1 MTLTLISPPTA
12 EPVTLADIKAHLR
25 VSHDSEDALISSLV
39 KAAREELEQATG
51 LALISQGWRLFLDC
65 WPGTQTVLIHKAPV
79 IALTAVTIYDAD
91 GAPYSPLLS
100 GFLLDR
106 FSRPARIAVPDA
118 VTDPGKKL
126 NGIEIDFTAGFGA
139 TGVDV
144 PDGLKRAIMLLAAH
158 WYEFRGAET
167 FDRES
172 AAWPPSFERFVSR
185 YRRAGL

>member
-1 MTLTLISPPTA
+1 MTLALISPPAA
-12 EPVTLADIKAHLR
+12 EPVTLADMKLHLR
-25 VSHDSEDALISSLV
+25 VSHSSEDALISSLV

-51 LALISQGWRLFLDC
+51 LALISQGWRLYLDC

-79 IALTAVTIYDAD
+79 ITLSAVTIYDAA
-91 GAPYSPLLS
+91 GAPSSPLLS
-100 GFLLDR
+100 GFVLDR
-106 FSRPARIAVPDA
+106 FSRPARIAIPDA

-144 PDGLKRAIMLLAAH
+144 PDGLKRAVMLLAAH

-167 FDRES
+167 FERES

-185 YRRAGL
+185 YRRVGL

>member
-1 MTLTLISPPTA
+1 MTLALISPPAA
-12 EPVTLADIKAHLR
+12 EPVTLADMKLHLR
-25 VSHDSEDALISSLV
+25 VSHDSEDAQISGLI

-51 LALISQGWRLFLDC
+51 LALISQGWRLYLDC
-65 WPGTQTVLIHKAPV
+65 WPGTQIVLVHKAPV
-79 IALTAVTIYDAD
+79 IALSAATIYDMA
-91 GAPYSPLLS
+91 GAPSSLSLS
-100 GFLLDR
+100 GFVLDR
-106 FSRPARIAVPDA
+106 ASRPARIALPDA
-118 VTDPGKKL
+118 VTAPGKKL

-167 FDRES
+167 FERES

-185 YRRAGL
+185 YRRVGL

>member
-1 MTLTLISPPTA
+1 MT
-12 EPVTLADIKAHLR
+12 
-25 VSHDSEDALISSLV
+25 HDSEDALIASLV

-51 LALISQGWRLFLDC
+51 LALISQGWRLYLDC
-65 WPGTQTVLIHKAPV
+65 WPATQTVLIHKAPV
-79 IALTAVTIYDAD
+79 IVADRRHDIYDDA
-91 GAPYSPLLS
+91 GAPSSPPLS
-100 GFLLDR
+100 GFVLDR

-118 VTDPGKKL
+118 IAAPGKKL

-185 YRRAGL
+185 YRRVGL

>member
-1 MTLTLISPPTA
+1 MTLALISPPAA
-12 EPVTLADIKAHLR
+12 EPVTLADMKLHLR
-25 VSHDSEDALISSLV
+25 VTHSSDDALISSLI

-51 LALISQGWRLFLDC
+51 LALISQGWRLYLDC
-65 WPGTQTVLIHKAPV
+65 WPATQVVLIHKAPV
-79 IALTAVTIYDAD
+79 MSLSAVTVYDLG
-91 GAPYSPLLS
+91 GAPSSLSLS
-100 GFLLDR
+100 GFVLDR
-106 FSRPARIAVPDA
+106 FSRPARIAIPDA
-118 VTDPGKKL
+118 VTAPGKKM

-144 PDGLKRAIMLLAAH
+144 PDGLKRAIMLLASH

-185 YRRAGL
+185 YRRVGL

>member
-1 MTLTLISPPTA
+1 MTLALISPPA
-12 EPVTLADIKAHLR
+12 VEPVTLGDMKQHLR
-25 VSHDSEDALISSLV
+25 VSHDSEDALIASLN

-51 LALISQGWRLFLDC
+51 LALISQGWRLYLDC
-65 WPGTQTVLIHKAPV
+65 WPGTLTVLIHKAPV
-79 IALTAVTIYDAD
+79 IALSAVTIYDAA
-91 GAPYSPLLS
+91 GAPSPAPLS
-100 GFLLDR
+100 GFVLDR
-106 FSRPARIAVPDA
+106 FSRPARVAVPDA
-118 VTDPGKKL
+118 ITAPGKKL
-126 NGIEIDFTAGFGA
+126 NGIEIDFTAGFGT

-185 YRRAGL
+185 YRRVGL